1 MCVRIVL
8 MTVFFLLA
16 PGVNHITLALDITT
30 PPAPILKPHIQTNS
44 VQKAQKTPSY
54 KINKTDFSDFKTSDI
69 NLYTQIRAVQEKGQ
83 WDKAD
88 GFIAKLKDHRLMGYV
103 LHQRYMHPVSYRS
116 KYAEL
121 KSWLVNYGDHAGA
134 RDIYELAL
142 MRKDGNAGN
151 PPRPQTK
158 KGLFGAP
165 PHFIRPK
172 NMPKYKNNSHSKKIA
187 KAIDTNV
194 LNDLKCCGAA
204 TRALER
210 LNTADAKTHMTT
222 HHIDILKGKIANTY
236 LHLDHTSKALET
248 GGSAA
253 SRSGEKAYYG
263 AWVAGLAAWQKN
275 MFVEAALYFDAVA
288 ASQYASEK
296 LRAAGAYWA
305 SRAYLR
311 QGLYRQSMTRLQSAA
326 QEPRVFYG
334 LLARVTLG
342 QDVNDLD
349 WRVPALTPENEAL
362 ILENIHG
369 FRAYWLLKAGYRL
382 FAEQELMQIT
392 PKRNDA
398 LKKALLA
405 FASYHRLPAVQYRT
419 STAIRNPQGKYYD
432 AALFPE
438 GKWGENFPVK
448 ETEKPLIYALIRK
461 ESRFDV
467 FARAGSSGATG
478 LMQLLPSTATYID
491 SQNYKGQN
499 RYKLFN
505 PETNITLGHRY
516 VHHLLGLSEIKG
528 NMFKLLVGYNAGP
541 GNLRRWWRDYKH
553 KDDPLLF
560 IETIPVSETRQFVEY
575 VMTSYWLYRMRYGLP
590 VPSLQAVSSGQWPI
604 YEDY

>member
-1 MCVRIVL
+1 MIVRICFFAVL
-8 MTVFFLLA
+8 LFLVL
-16 PGVNHITLALDITT
+16 GLNRITIAADINT
-30 PPAPILKPHIQTNS
+30 PPAPYAKPDYTEPSLSKI
-44 VQKAQKTPSY
+44 VIAPSY
-54 KINKTDFSDFKTSDI
+54 KMSKTDMSDI
-69 NLYTQIRAVQEKGQ
+69 KQSDVNLYGQIRVSQDKGQ
-83 WDKAD
+83 WKKAD
-88 GFIAKLKDHRLMGYV
+88 GLIEQLTDHRLMGYV

-116 KYAEL
+116 KYSEL
-121 KSWLVNYGDHAGA
+121 KNWLINYGDHAGA

-142 MRKDGNAGN
+142 MRKSKNTTN
-151 PPRPQTK
+151 PPAPKTK
-158 KGLFGAP
+158 RGLIGAP

-172 NMPKYKNNSHSKKIA
+172 SIPKYKNSNTAKKIA
-187 KAIDTNV
+187 KAIEKNV

-204 TRALER
+204 TRALGR
-210 LNTADAKTHMTT
+210 LQTADAKAHMTD

-236 LHLDHTSKALET
+236 LHLERTTKALET

-253 SRSGEKAYYG
+253 TRSGEKAYYG
-263 AWVAGLAAWQKN
+263 AWVAGLAAWQKD
-275 MFVEAALYFDAVA
+275 MFAEAALYFDAVA

-326 QEPRVFYG
+326 EEPRVFYG

-349 WRVPALTPENEAL
+349 WRVPALTQENEAL
-362 ILENIHG
+362 ILKNIHG
-369 FRAYWLLKAGYRL
+369 FRAYWLLKSGYRL
-382 FAEQELMQIT
+382 YAEQELMQIT
-392 PKRNDA
+392 PDRNDA

-405 FASYHRLPAVQYRT
+405 FASYHRFPAIQYRT
-419 STAIRNPQGKYYD
+419 STAIRNAQGKYFD

-438 GKWGENFPVK
+438 GRWSDTFPVK

-461 ESRFDV
+461 ESRFDS

-499 RYKLFN
+499 RYKLFD

-516 VHHLLGLSEIKG
+516 VHHLLGLSEVKG

-541 GNLRRWWRDYKH
+541 GNLRRWWREYKH

-575 VMTSYWLYRMRYGLP
+575 VMTSYWLYRLRYGLP